1 MATFVYTGEEY
12 INADHIIS
20 IDASPGTATI
30 WIRLDT
36 GDKYARS
43 AKNLKEILETLGCD
57 VRDDQVGMFLW
68 GRVNDTLA
76 AQLTAAG
83 ECPNGVGEA
92 ICNRVLHQS
101 RVFITPGFIFGSE
114 GRNYIRISLC
124 CNEEMLQEALDR
136 ITTTRTK
143 QNQ

>member
-43 AKNLKEILETLGCD
+43 KKYLEEILDILGYYD
-57 VRDDQVGMFLW
+57 SKKIEIEIG
-68 GRVNDTLA
+68 
-76 AQLTAAG
+76 
-83 ECPNGVGEA
+83 
-92 ICNRVLHQS
+92 
-101 RVFITPGFIFGSE
+101 
-114 GRNYIRISLC
+114 
-124 CNEEMLQEALDR
+124 
-136 ITTTRTK
+136 
-143 QNQ
+143 

>member
-43 AKNLKEILETLGCD
+43 KKYLEEILDILGYYD
-57 VRDDQVGMFLW
+57 
-68 GRVNDTLA
+68 
-76 AQLTAAG
+76 
-83 ECPNGVGEA
+83 
-92 ICNRVLHQS
+92 S
-101 RVFITPGFIFGSE
+101 RKVEIK
-114 GRNYIRISLC
+114 Y
-124 CNEEMLQEALDR
+124 
-136 ITTTRTK
+136 
-143 QNQ
+143 

>member
-43 AKNLKEILETLGCD
+43 KKYLEEILDILGYYD
-57 VRDDQVGMFLW
+57 
-68 GRVNDTLA
+68 
-76 AQLTAAG
+76 
-83 ECPNGVGEA
+83 
-92 ICNRVLHQS
+92 S
-101 RVFITPGFIFGSE
+101 RKVEIKFS
-114 GRNYIRISLC
+114 SLSFVS
-124 CNEEMLQEALDR
+124 LL
-136 ITTTRTK
+136 
-143 QNQ
+143 